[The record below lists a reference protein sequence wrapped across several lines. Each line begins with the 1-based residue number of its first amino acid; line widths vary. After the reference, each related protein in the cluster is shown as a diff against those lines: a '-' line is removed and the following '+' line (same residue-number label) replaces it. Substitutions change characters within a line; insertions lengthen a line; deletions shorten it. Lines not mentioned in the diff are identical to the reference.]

1 MIYSLENWHYVILAG
16 GKRSGLCGNIF
27 GHPIF
32 KDGRNIVTSS
42 IVGYDE
48 KEDVFIT
55 KNGTRYQLGKI
66 NKEYASIYP
75 DAKDRLIRH
84 TAINHATMH
93 AENVDLQSAVPTELV
108 KIIKNLNLSDRQ
120 GLQTPDRLSTTV
132 VTKKMTGENLMKSQP
147 TFHLSRFLPE
157 PSFPSET
164 LEKGD
169 NDLNTEERLR
179 RSLSRFII
187 QERKRKILANHIK
200 I

>member
-1 MIYSLENWHYVILAG
+1 M
-16 GKRSGLCGNIF
+16 
-27 GHPIF
+27 P
-32 KDGRNIVTSS
+32 
-42 IVGYDE
+42 
-48 KEDVFIT
+48 
-55 KNGTRYQLGKI
+55 
-66 NKEYASIYP
+66 YP
-75 DAKDRLIRH
+75 DVRAMPEATGHWLPSTKKTLQFSWVSEDR
-84 TAINHATMH
+84 T
-93 AENVDLQSAVPTELV
+93 EELV

-200 I
+200 IWYFYMIVSICAKTFGKNKCL

>member
-1 MIYSLENWHYVILAG
+1 M
-16 GKRSGLCGNIF
+16 
-27 GHPIF
+27 
-32 KDGRNIVTSS
+32 
-42 IVGYDE
+42 
-48 KEDVFIT
+48 
-55 KNGTRYQLGKI
+55 
-66 NKEYASIYP
+66 
-75 DAKDRLIRH
+75 
-84 TAINHATMH
+84 
-93 AENVDLQSAVPTELV
+93 V